1 MSHWIRCNILSQCVA
16 DRLQEVD
23 GRQRQFQGG
32 FQVSLEAIQAP
43 GPGPKFSDEG

>member
-1 MSHWIRCNILSQCVA
+1 MSHWIRCNILSQCIA

-23 GRQRQFQGG
+23 GRPFQGG